1 MLKQLLFKPFPADF
15 SLKRISVHAWSA
27 FGIVFFILFFLQ
39 PFRIS
44 ELNTAEALLTAFS
57 YAMVCPIVIYCVEI
71 ACVKLL
77 PRIYDEKNWYVL
89 KHIAHV
95 LLIIVCIAMG
105 NVVVSHV
112 LYDVPFTLYAVFA
125 FLKYV
130 LAIGVFPTVFGVI
143 FSQYQYQK
151 KYNQLALAINKKLE
165 NNEDITPAPLA
176 KASLVEA
183 FISSETDA
191 PAIVERPLAL
201 PENIKLIGQNN
212 NEYLEVKPA
221 AILYLEAADNYVA
234 VLYLEQNKVKK
245 VLLRSTLALLGQ
257 QLQDYSDF
265 IKCHRS
271 YIINKHYIIA
281 SSGNA
286 QGLKLQLQGTEALI
300 PVSRT
305 LTKLFSGGS

>member
-44 ELNTAEALLTAFS
+44 ELTTLNALGTAFS
-57 YAMVCPIVIYCVEI
+57 YALVCPIVIYTVEI
-71 ACVKLL
+71 TCVKWL
-77 PRIYDEKNWYVL
+77 PQVYDEKNWYVL

-95 LLIIVCIAMG
+95 LLIIVCIAIG

-125 FLKYV
+125 FSKYV
-130 LAIGVFPTVFGVI
+130 LAIGIFPIVFGVI

-151 KYNQLALAINKKLE
+151 KYNQLAIAINKKLE
-165 NNEDITPAPLA
+165 NKEDIAPEKQLE
-176 KASLVEA
+176 KTVDA
-183 FISSETDA
+183 FLSKGNIAPVAIIEKQPISTEHL
-191 PAIVERPLAL
+191 RLF
-201 PENIKLIGQNN
+201 GQNN
-212 NEYLEVKPA
+212 NEYLDVKPA
-221 AILYLEAADNYVA
+221 TILYLEAADNYVA
-234 VLYLEQNKVKK
+234 VHYLDQNKVKK
-245 VLLRSTLALLGQ
+245 TLLRSTLVLLAQ
-257 QLQDYSDF
+257 QLQLYTGF

-271 YIINKHYIIA
+271 YIVNKQHIVG

-286 QGLKLQLQGTEALI
+286 QGLKLKLQGAEELV

-305 LTKLFSGGS
+305 LTKLFSGGN